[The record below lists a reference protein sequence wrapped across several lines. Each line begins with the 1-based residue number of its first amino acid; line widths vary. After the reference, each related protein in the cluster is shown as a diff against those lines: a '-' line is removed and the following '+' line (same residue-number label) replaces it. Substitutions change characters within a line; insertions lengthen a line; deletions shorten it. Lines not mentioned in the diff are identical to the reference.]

1 MRKDDRDIL
10 HLLKLELA
18 FLEHGGYRR
27 SARAS
32 WKPTTLFVDSPTC
45 PNFNHPGQTYPCQQ
59 CQLIQFVPPEL
70 KEHACP
76 CHHIPLN
83 TSGETLDSLF
93 HWGTEKELEKALRGW
108 LRETIGRIERE
119 RFYKKSA

>member
-1 MRKDDRDIL
+1 MQNRDIL

-27 SARAS
+27 SDRAS
-32 WKPTTLFVDSPTC
+32 WKPITLFLDSPTC
-45 PNFNHPGQTYPCQQ
+45 PNFNRPRTTYSCQE

-70 KEHACP
+70 KENACP

-83 TSGETLDSLF
+83 TSGETLDSLYR
-93 HWGTEKELEKALRGW
+93 WGTEEEWEKALRGW